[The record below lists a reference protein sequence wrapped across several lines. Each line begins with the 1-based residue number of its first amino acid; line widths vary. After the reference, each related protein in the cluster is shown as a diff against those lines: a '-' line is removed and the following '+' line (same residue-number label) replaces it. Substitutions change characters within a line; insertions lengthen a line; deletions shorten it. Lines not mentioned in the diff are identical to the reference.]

1 MALVPM
7 SQILTKAQSLGYA
20 VGGFNM
26 NNLES
31 LQAIMEV
38 AEEERSPVIVQL
50 SEGALKYV
58 GIEYAEVCVKAAAS
72 KVTVPVALH
81 LDHGGSFAKI
91 IQCLRHGFSSVMI
104 DGSKLPFEENVAL
117 VQKVVEA
124 AKAIGV
130 TVEAELGKIG
140 GTEDDHTV
148 DEREASM
155 TIPEEAQT
163 FVEKTK
169 VDALAIAIGTAHGPY
184 KGKPELDF
192 ERLAAIRKVVDIPLV
207 LHGASG
213 VYDQDIQKAISL
225 GICKIN
231 INTDFQQVFSGKIRQ
246 ILLNDSE
253 IYDPRKVIGPGKEA
267 MKEKVREKIRLM
279 GSNNRA

>member
-7 SQILTKAQSLGYA
+7 SQLLKKAQAEGYA

-26 NNLES
+26 NNLET
-31 LQAIMEV
+31 LQAIIEV
-38 AEEERSPVIVQL
+38 AEEEKSPVIIQL

-58 GIEYAEVCVKAAAS
+58 GLEYAAACVKVAAANAS
-72 KVTVPVALH
+72 VPVAFH
-81 LDHGGSFAKI
+81 LDHGGSFKKI
-91 IQCLRHGFSSVMI
+91 MQCIRGGWSSVMI
-104 DGSKLPFEENVAL
+104 DGSKLPLEENIAL

-124 AKAIGV
+124 ASPCGV

-140 GTEDDHTV
+140 GTEDDHSL

-155 TIPEEAQT
+155 TSPAEAKE
-163 FVEKTK
+163 FVERTN

-184 KGKPELDF
+184 KGKPVLDF
-192 ERLAAIRKVVDIPLV
+192 QRLAEIRELVSIPLV

-213 VYDQDIQKAISL
+213 VYDEDVQKAISM
-225 GICKIN
+225 GISKIN
-231 INTDFQQVFSGKIRQ
+231 INTDFQQAFAEKLREVLSG
-246 ILLNDSE
+246 NSE
-253 IYDPRKVIGPGKEA
+253 VYDPRKILGPAKEA
-267 MKEKVREKIRLM
+267 MKEVVRTKIRLF

>member
-1 MALVPM
+1 MSLVPM
-7 SQILTKAQSLGYA
+7 SQILLKAQAERYA
-20 VGGFNM
+20 VGAFNM
-26 NNLES
+26 NNLET
-31 LQAIMEV
+31 LQAIIDV

-58 GIEYAEVCVKAAAS
+58 GIEYAEACVRAAALKS
-72 KVTVPVALH
+72 TIPVALH
-81 LDHGGSFAKI
+81 LDHGHSFEKI
-91 IQCLRHGFSSVMI
+91 MQCLRHGFSSVMI
-104 DGSKLPFEENVAL
+104 DGSKLSLEENIAL
-117 VQKVVEA
+117 TQKVVEA
-124 AKAIGV
+124 AKPIGV

-140 GTEDDHTV
+140 GTEDDHSV

-155 TIPEEAQT
+155 TSPEEARE
-163 FVEKTK
+163 FAEKTQ

-192 ERLAAIRKVVDIPLV
+192 ARLEAIRKIVSIPLV

-213 VYDQDIQKAISL
+213 VYDEDIKKAISM
-225 GICKIN
+225 GISKIN
-231 INTDFQQVFSGKIRQ
+231 VNTDFQIAFSTKVRE
-246 ILLNDSE
+246 ILSNDE
-253 IYDPRKVIGPGKEA
+253 KVYDPRKILGPARDA

>member
-1 MALVPM
+1 MSLVPM
-7 SQILTKAQSLGYA
+7 SQILIKAQAEGYA

-26 NNLES
+26 NNLET
-31 LQAIMEV
+31 LQAIIEV

-50 SEGALKYV
+50 SEGAIKYV
-58 GIEYAEVCVKAAAS
+58 GIEYAAACVKVAAE

-81 LDHGGSFAKI
+81 LDHGGSFKKI
-91 IQCLRHGFSSVMI
+91 VQCIRNDFSSVMI
-104 DGSKLPFEENVAL
+104 DGSKLPFADNIAL

-124 AKAIGV
+124 AGAVGV

-140 GTEDDHTV
+140 GTEDNHTV

-155 TIPEEAQT
+155 TVPEEAKE
-163 FVEKTK
+163 FVERTK

-192 ERLAAIRKVVDIPLV
+192 ARLEAIRKLVDIPLV

-213 VYDQDIQKAISL
+213 VYDEDIQKAISM

-231 INTDFQQVFSGKIRQ
+231 INTDFQQAFSGKIRE
-246 ILLNDSE
+246 ILNNDPKV
-253 IYDPRKVIGPGKEA
+253 YDPRKILGPGKEA
-267 MKEKVREKIRLM
+267 MREKVREKIRLM

>member
-1 MALVPM
+1 MSLVPM
-7 SQILTKAQSLGYA
+7 AQILSEAQARGYA

-58 GIEYAEVCVKAAAS
+58 GIEYAEACVKVAAS

-81 LDHGGSFAKI
+81 LDHGSSFSKI
-91 IQCLRHGFSSVMI
+91 IQCIRHGFSSVMI
-104 DGSKLPFEENVAL
+104 DGSKLPLAENIAL
-117 VQKVVEA
+117 VKRVVEA
-124 AKAIGV
+124 ARAVGV

-148 DEREASM
+148 DEREATM
-155 TIPEEAQT
+155 TVPKEAQT
-163 FVEKTK
+163 FVLETQ

-192 ERLAAIRKVVDIPLV
+192 DRLAAIRKLVEIPLV

-213 VYDQDIQKAISL
+213 VYDQDIEKAISM

-231 INTDFQQVFSGKIRQ
+231 INTDFQQAFSGKIREV
-246 ILLNDSE
+246 LLNDAQ

>member
-1 MALVPM
+1 MVLVPM

>member
-91 IQCLRHGFSSVMI
+91 IQCIRHGFSSVMI

-155 TIPEEAQT
+155 TVPEEAQT

-192 ERLAAIRKVVDIPLV
+192 ERLTAIRKIVDIPLV

>member
-155 TIPEEAQT
+155 TVPEEAQT

-192 ERLAAIRKVVDIPLV
+192 ERLAAIRKIVDIPLV

-231 INTDFQQVFSGKIRQ
+231 INTDFQQVFSGKIRE

>member
-31 LQAIMEV
+31 LQAIIEV

-91 IQCLRHGFSSVMI
+91 IQCIRHGFSSVMI

-117 VQKVVEA
+117 VEKVVEA

-155 TIPEEAQT
+155 TVPEEAQT

-192 ERLAAIRKVVDIPLV
+192 ERLTAIRKLVDIPLV